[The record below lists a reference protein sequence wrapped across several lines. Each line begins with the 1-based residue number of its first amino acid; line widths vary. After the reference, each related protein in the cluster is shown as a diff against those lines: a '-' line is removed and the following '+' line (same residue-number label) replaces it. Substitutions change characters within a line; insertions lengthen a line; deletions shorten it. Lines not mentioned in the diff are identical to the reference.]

1 MYLYIYVLVIKS
13 LDYLRNP
20 VTKFLLK
27 DDKLRVKRFL
37 VLLKK
42 KQISFFHINPL
53 KSLTFYIGYTVTG
66 SVKESERS
74 RTKLFEIH
82 VLTSLKHSKLK
93 QSHIKQKP
101 TVTHI

>member
-20 VTKFLLK
+20 VTKLFLK

-42 KQISFFHINPL
+42 EADIIL
-53 KSLTFYIGYTVTG
+53 
-66 SVKESERS
+66 
-74 RTKLFEIH
+74 
-82 VLTSLKHSKLK
+82 
-93 QSHIKQKP
+93 SH
-101 TVTHI
+101 